1 MALLVLPWFEE
12 TWPERIGL
20 VTCTGFLVSYALS
33 SAINAVRSYWTLQ
46 ATTAALIVKQS
57 EAESA
62 STAKSEFLAN
72 MSHEIRTPECWL
84 CPGPYRRRS
93 GFFLPDCAGTVPG
106 GHDLDGSVAEISS
119 LRRISRFSA
128 DDPALGSL
136 AMHAMA
142 SRIRENQPVRRVWD
156 PHQSTSGLGGLKPM
170 SGFCYDVL

>member
-1 MALLVLPWFEE
+1 MQLTTGYPLPPADVAAAGG
-12 TWPERIGL
+12 TMTYPAMMIPAGL
-20 VTCTGFLVSYALS
+20 AQIARCADILAPDTCTLIALDAAEWLGVQAS
-33 SAINAVRSYWTLQ
+33 INADAHRD
-46 ATTAALIVKQS
+46 
-57 EAESA
+57 
-62 STAKSEFLAN
+62 
-72 MSHEIRTPECWL
+72 ECWL

-119 LRRISRFSA
+119 LRGISSFSA
-128 DDPALGSL
+128 DDPALSSL

-156 PHQSTSGLGGLKPM
+156 PHQSTSELGGLKPM